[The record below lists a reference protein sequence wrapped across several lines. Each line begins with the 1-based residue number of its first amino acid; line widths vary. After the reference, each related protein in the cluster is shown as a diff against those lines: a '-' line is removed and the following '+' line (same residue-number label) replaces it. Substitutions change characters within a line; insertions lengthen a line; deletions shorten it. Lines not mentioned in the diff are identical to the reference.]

1 MYKMEIIKSVYA
13 APIPEECIEGDPN
26 RCAAALSG
34 LETLFGNLVG
44 VILGLAGIVLF
55 VMLLVGGIRIITA
68 GGDPKNAEAAKKTI
82 TYAIAGIVFIALAF
96 LILRFIEDITGAPVT
111 QFKIG
116 P

>member
-1 MYKMEIIKSVYA
+1 MKLVKTVFAQS
-13 APIPEECIEGDPN
+13 PIANDP
-26 RCAAALSG
+26 AELSDF
-34 LETLFGNLVG
+34 ETLFGNLVG
-44 VILGLAGIVLF
+44 SLLGLAGIVLF